1 MLKHKRRERREEKRR
16 ENKRGR
22 RSLCWSFGFSFPGQC
37 LRELLQWETQKL
49 GKLELE
55 KLQLKKVLIPKCG
68 WITVHSLPGR
78 VLAAAGS
85 GRCWE
90 HRVQW
95 ESHTVN

>member
-37 LRELLQWETQKL
+37 LRELLQWDTQKL

-68 WITVHSLPGR
+68 WITVHSQAESWLLLE
-78 VLAAAGS
+78 VDDAGS
-85 GRCWE
+85 IVCSR
-90 HRVQW
+90 
-95 ESHTVN
+95 SHTQ